1 MLLLIV
7 KLGPERYAIETNQVA
22 EVIPRVRMREV
33 PHAPDFVVG
42 LFVFRGA
49 VVPVIDLRKLMWG
62 KECELFLNT
71 RIVLVR
77 LDDDRLL
84 GLMAEDVTDT
94 KQSSELTNVE
104 TGIEVEKA
112 PYLST
117 MGVGE
122 GVGMVQLI
130 DIYKLLDQKAQ
141 ELLYSSIDEFEGDLQ
156 AGQS

>member
-7 KLGPERYAIETNQVA
+7 KLGPERYAIETNRVA
-22 EVIPRVRMREV
+22 EVIPRVRLREV

-42 LFVFRGA
+42 LFVFRGE

-62 KECELFLNT
+62 RECELFLNT

-77 LDDDRLL
+77 LDDNRLL
-84 GLMAEDVTDT
+84 GLLAEDVTDT
-94 KQSSELTNVE
+94 RQSTELTHVE

-112 PYLST
+112 PYLSS

-130 DIYKLLDQKAQ
+130 DIYKLLDQKAR
-141 ELLYSSIDEFEGDLQ
+141 ELLYSSLDELDHESQ
-156 AGQS
+156 AGRS